1 MQWFGWQDFGVP
13 SKSSY
18 DIVKELCD
26 VMIRTVA
33 DGKGIV
39 IHCSAGIGRTGTIL
53 AIVDAMRIINAGDFA
68 DLSIFSWSTISG
80 CIATEAFRPSSSTNL
95 YTRFSGSTSREELT
109 QLSSDSTDRDV
120 L

>member
-68 DLSIFSWSTISG
+68 DLSIFKLVYNLRMHRYGSVQTVKQYQFIY
-80 CIATEAFRPSSSTNL
+80 AFL
-95 YTRFSGSTSREELT
+95 REYIKRGINPVK
-109 QLSSDSTDRDV
+109 Q
-120 L
+120 